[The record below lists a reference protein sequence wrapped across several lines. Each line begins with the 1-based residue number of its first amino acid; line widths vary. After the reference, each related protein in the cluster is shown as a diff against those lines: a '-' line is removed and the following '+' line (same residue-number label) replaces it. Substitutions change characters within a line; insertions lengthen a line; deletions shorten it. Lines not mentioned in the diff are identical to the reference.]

1 MSILAIQAALIVGFL
16 ALIGFAGAVVLIRR

>member
-16 ALIGFAGAVVLIRR
+16 TLIGFAGAVVLIRR